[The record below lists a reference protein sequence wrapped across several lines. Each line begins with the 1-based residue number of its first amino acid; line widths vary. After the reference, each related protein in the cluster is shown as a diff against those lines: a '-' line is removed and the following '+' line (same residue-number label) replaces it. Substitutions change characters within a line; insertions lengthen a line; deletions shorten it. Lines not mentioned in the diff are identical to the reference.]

1 MARRSWSIRGWL
13 GSLVAAVALPLLL
26 LLSWIFV
33 LQLQRELRDARDAAL
48 RIAQSTAAQIHA
60 QHESSSAL
68 LRQMAGRPAIRDFDG
83 VTCDSLFP
91 IVDFF
96 PQWADLLFYDVN
108 GRVVC
113 SADPVGED
121 RSLSL
126 AARKWI
132 AHARLSPGEP
142 AVVLL

>member
-132 AHARLSPGEP
+132 AHP
-142 AVVLL
+142 VVA